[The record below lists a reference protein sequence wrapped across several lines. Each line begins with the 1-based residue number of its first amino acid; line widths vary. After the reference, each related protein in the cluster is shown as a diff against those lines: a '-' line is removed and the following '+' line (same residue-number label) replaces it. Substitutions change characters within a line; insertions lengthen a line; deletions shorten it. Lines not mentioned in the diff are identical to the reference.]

1 MLSEWRISQDHVRLS
16 ADLPVRAEIRQVRE
30 TVRPHDH
37 DFYEVCLVMNGTAR
51 HETARERQKLQ
62 AGDLIVVPPGGVHAF
77 YDPRDLKVTNL
88 YYIEDWLLSELRMFW
103 GQDGI
108 VPLFF
113 GHQLLAKW
121 AVKDPRIVR
130 LSGDELNTV
139 AREMDALE
147 DEQKRPR
154 PSPLL
159 LRACLVK
166 ALVLIS
172 RAFRST
178 LGIGL
183 NIQLRPEVWV
193 ALNAIE
199 TTLLEGGIAFSVA
212 ELAGRTGVT
221 VAHFGRIFHHDI
233 GLPPRAYFQRRR
245 IQVAKQLLLRHDR
258 SITEIAHELG
268 FNDGAH
274 LCGQF
279 RLQVGLS
286 PRAYRNQFTTK
297 VDGRVDLAGTAPS
310 GGRR

>member
-1 MLSEWRISQDHVRLS
+1 MLSEWRVSQDNVRLS
-16 ADLPVRAEIRQVRE
+16 AQLPVRTEIRQVRE
-30 TVRPHDH
+30 IVRPHDH
-37 DFYEVCLVMNGTAR
+37 DFYEVCVVMKGTAR
-51 HETARERQKLQ
+51 HETSSERQTLA

-77 YDPRDLKVTNL
+77 YDPCDLEVTNL
-88 YYIEDWLLSELRMFW
+88 YYLEDWLLSELRMFW

-121 AVKDPRIVR
+121 AVKEPSIVR
-130 LSGDELNTV
+130 LSADELNTI
-139 AREMDALE
+139 AQEMDALDQE
-147 DEQKRPR
+147 RKRDR

-166 ALVLIS
+166 SLVLMS
-172 RAFRST
+172 RAFRRT
-178 LGIGL
+178 LGVGL

-199 TTLLEGGIAFSVA
+199 TTLLEGGTAFSA
-212 ELAGRTGVT
+212 AQLASRAGVT
-221 VAHFGRIFHHDI
+221 VAHFGRIFHDDI

-286 PRAYRNQFTTK
+286 PREYRNRFSAK
-297 VDGRVDLAGTAPS
+297 LDEKAGRVG
-310 GGRR
+310 